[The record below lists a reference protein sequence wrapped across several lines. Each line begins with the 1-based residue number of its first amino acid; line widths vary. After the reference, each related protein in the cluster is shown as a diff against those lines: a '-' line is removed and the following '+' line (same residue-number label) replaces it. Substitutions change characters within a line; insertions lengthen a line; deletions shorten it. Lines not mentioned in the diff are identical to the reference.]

1 MDSFIIFLMALFLV
15 GLAVEYVPWYVF
27 LFIIV
32 MGAYVVVRAVTWTRR
47 RL

>member
-1 MDSFIIFLMALFLV
+1 MDSFIIFLMTLFLV

-32 MGAYVVVRAVTWTRR
+32 VVAYVVVRAVTWTRR

>member
-1 MDSFIIFLMALFLV
+1 MDKFIIFLMALFLV